1 MATTTAPATT
11 TAAASA
17 QTTVAVPDPQ
27 PALTS
32 ALSRLRVG
40 ADGTQQLSVQLHPA
54 ELGAVNVTATIS
66 GGTLNV
72 TVACADQAA
81 RAAVT
86 AALPTLHHQLS
97 TAGFTG
103 VDVSFGSQSQ
113 NAQQQTGNRHSG
125 DGQPTGTTG
134 TGTDGATA
142 TRPATQPTPRRSA
155 GAGTANLDRW
165 L

>member
-1 MATTTAPATT
+1 MNAN
-11 TAAASA
+11 
-17 QTTVAVPDPQ
+17 
-27 PALTS
+27 
-32 ALSRLRVG
+32 
-40 ADGTQQLSVQLHPA
+40 GTQQLTVQLHPA
-54 ELGAVNVTATIS
+54 ELGAVNVTATIDN
-66 GGTLNV
+66 GTLNV

-86 AALPTLHHQLS
+86 AALPALHHQLS

-113 NAQQQTGNRHSG
+113 NAQQQTANRQGG
-125 DGQPTGTTG
+125 DAQAAGTTG
-134 TGTDGATA
+134 TGPDGATA
-142 TRPATQPTPRRSA
+142 SRPAAQPTPRRTA